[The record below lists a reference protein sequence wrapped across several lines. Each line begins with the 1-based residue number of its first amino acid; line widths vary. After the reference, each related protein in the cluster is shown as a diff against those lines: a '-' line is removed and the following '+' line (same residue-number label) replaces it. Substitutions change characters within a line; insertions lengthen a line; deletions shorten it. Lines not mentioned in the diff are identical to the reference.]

1 MLLLLMLH
9 EALEFRQL
17 VLLVI
22 VIKIK
27 ANAAAAAIVIME
39 WIVMEIAHVDG
50 ESMSSYLS
58 SDGSCCLIFAFL
70 SR

>member
-22 VIKIK
+22 VIK

-39 WIVMEIAHVDG
+39 WIVMEIAHFDG
-50 ESMSSYLS
+50 ET
-58 SDGSCCLIFAFL
+58 SDG
-70 SR
+70 R